1 MATDADPPDNVIPFP
16 LERRLAPSSAPADA
30 PPTWEP
36 SEPPAPGL
44 SRWRR
49 LDLAARERGMPG
61 LVEHLAR
68 LHGLELAERY
78 RIEGLHRIGS
88 QFAVF
93 EGCELDGGPVAVKL
107 PLLDYGRPASFGL
120 ARIRAGRRT
129 AEREWDTLQ
138 GLAGTDHPFPAAL
151 ALVLEKNPLLAGR
164 GAQAEEE
171 TFLVE
176 EWVAGE
182 SLDDLRQRLA
192 AGDRAA
198 ASLAVTSVARALPSL
213 AGRPVVEQPVQELRV
228 LAELGDG
235 LLALRRVVRR
245 LHLPQDVL
253 RRLPRLLPDLGAPLP
268 VQDPLDRQVL
278 DLQRRH
284 ARHALGLEADGVVQQ
299 DGLDLDARELLDPH
313 ALRRR
318 ELHLHLAG
326 QPGPARELL
335 RRDAQPGRLLLLV
348 GGHQLLQ
355 PGHLR
360 RHELGELLDLLG
372 VPGLLELRRQHPQ
385 GSLLLLELL
394 LGHRRLFRHRRL
406 VRHSAPPR
414 GLRRGS

>member
-1 MATDADPPDNVIPFP
+1 
-16 LERRLAPSSAPADA
+16 
-30 PPTWEP
+30 
-36 SEPPAPGL
+36 
-44 SRWRR
+44 
-49 LDLAARERGMPG
+49 MPG

-198 ASLAVTSVARALPSL
+198 ASLAVTSVARALLDALLP
-213 AGRPVVEQPVQELRV
+213 LR
-228 LAELGDG
+228 
-235 LLALRRVVRR
+235 
-245 LHLPQDVL
+245 
-253 RRLPRLLPDLGAPLP
+253 PRLFADVSPHNFLGVEGRVRLVDASSLVEPDTPLWEPGAPDAVARVTTPVTLCYLP
-268 VQDPLDRQVL
+268 ASDVR
-278 DLQRRH
+278 
-284 ARHALGLEADGVVQQ
+284 AY
-299 DGLDLDARELLDPH
+299 RE
-313 ALRRR
+313 
-318 ELHLHLAG
+318 
-326 QPGPARELL
+326 
-335 RRDAQPGRLLLLV
+335 GR
-348 GGHQLLQ
+348 
-355 PGHLR
+355 
-360 RHELGELLDLLG
+360 
-372 VPGLLELRRQHPQ
+372 
-385 GSLLLLELL
+385 
-394 LGHRRLFRHRRL
+394 RRL
-406 VRHSAPPR
+406 VSEGLVLRALGKMLHEVATNLHPIEGEDPATDESAIGGLSEVVQGLLR
-414 GLRRGS
+414 GLLDGSCRTLAQARLTLDVHRSEGPEP